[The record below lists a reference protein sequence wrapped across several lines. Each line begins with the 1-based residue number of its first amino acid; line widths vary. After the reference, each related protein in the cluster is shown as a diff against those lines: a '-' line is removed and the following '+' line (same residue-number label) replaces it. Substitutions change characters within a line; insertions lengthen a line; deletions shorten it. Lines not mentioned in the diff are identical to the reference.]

1 MDSNKNNIN
10 NGNLKETN
18 ITDDLENVVNNQKD
32 SISILVNII
41 LLALIRLKLREQETI
56 QNAIQETNHK
66 IEQQDNLSDN
76 PLDTIKPCLKDE

>member
-10 NGNLKETN
+10 NGNSKETN

-66 IEQQDNLSDN
+66 IEQQDNLPN
-76 PLDTIKPCLKDE
+76 TIKPCLKDE